1 MDAGSSI
8 ESMSLMKSC
17 GTQCY

>member
-1 MDAGSSI
+1 MDTGSLI
-8 ESMSLMKSC
+8 ESISLMKSC